1 MNADLENMLVAGFET
16 AFNAWM
22 SADPDAL
29 MRLNPLV
36 GRIINMY
43 VRDMDLTLTLVP
55 TDSGMHV
62 LRAYQDKPDT
72 QISATLATFFT
83 LASKPSRR
91 KTLLA
96 SGQLRIRGN
105 LLVAARFSRWLAG
118 HQADWE
124 ALLAGLIG
132 DIAAHAV
139 HGRSSQWSEW
149 VGTTIKALEQDLVEY
164 LQEES
169 RQLPVDWEVEDWL
182 SKVDTLRHDADRLQA
197 RMKRLL
203 SRVELS

>member
-1 MNADLENMLVAGFET
+1 MNSDLENLLVAAFET
-16 AFNAWM
+16 AFNGWM
-22 SADPDAL
+22 ATDPDAL
-29 MRLNPLV
+29 LRLNPLV
-36 GRIINMY
+36 GRLINLH

-55 TDSGMHV
+55 TDSGMHI
-62 LRAYQDKPDT
+62 LRAYPDKADT

-83 LASKPSRR
+83 LASKPARR

-124 ALLAGLIG
+124 ALLSGLIG
-132 DIAAHAV
+132 DIAAHAL
-139 HGRSSQWSEW
+139 HGRSTQWAEW
-149 VGTTIKALEQDLVEY
+149 VGSTLHALEQDLVEY

-169 RQLPVDWEVEDWL
+169 RQLPVDWEVEEWM

-197 RMKRLL
+197 RLKRLL
-203 SRVELS
+203 SRLDVS